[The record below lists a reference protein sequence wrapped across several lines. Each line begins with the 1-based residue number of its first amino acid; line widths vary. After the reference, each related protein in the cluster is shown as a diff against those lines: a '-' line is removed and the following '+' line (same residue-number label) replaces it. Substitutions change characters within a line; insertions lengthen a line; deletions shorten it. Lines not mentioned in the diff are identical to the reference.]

1 MDPMSYDFPT
11 DLIEASL
18 TSKNLRE
25 QLDAL
30 PVDELLLAD
39 GTPLERKRAASLG
52 RAVKAYS
59 EEEQAEVETLRAARL
74 KAATLV
80 VTHGFWES
88 VPAEEQMKARSALK
102 HHGEP
107 A

>member
-1 MDPMSYDFPT
+1 MPYDFPT
-11 DLIEASL
+11 DLIKASR
-18 TSKNLRE
+18 TSKKLRE

-39 GTPLERKRAASLG
+39 GTPLQRKL

-59 EEEQAEVETLRAARL
+59 EEERAEVEKMRAARL
-74 KAATLV
+74 EAAELV
-80 VTHGFWES
+80 VTHRFWES

-102 HHGEP
+102 HHGET